1 MRLVRRGTAAV
12 TCAAAL
18 AVTFALPVR
27 AQQQPASPTFTV
39 NGMEVTLGARLQ
51 TQFNTSSVDSVPA
64 TDWLL
69 RRARVELSTRY
80 GPVVAGRLQVDFAG
94 NRVALKDA
102 FVRLNLHPA
111 LSVLAGNAH
120 RPFGGIAQT
129 NSAQMSPIERG
140 VRIRGLRAR
149 DEYALVTD
157 LGYAERD
164 VGVQLTGRP
173 DLPLGPFY
181 AAAFTNGPVHT
192 VDGGE
197 RSYQFTA
204 RAGFQPIRGITLA
217 GSWGR
222 RDFVQPLTDSTPA
235 RSRGGHAWAIDVQ
248 SGAHRFG
255 PYAIAEVAF
264 GDGDPFAGRRF
275 LGAQGWISYR
285 TKPLGTRIAA
295 IEPLLRISHGDPD
308 TAHDAPEEGAGTL
321 ITPGFNIYLGGLNRV
336 MFNYDLWRGAHGA
349 PGGQSF
355 KAQFQMAF

>member
-12 TCAAAL
+12 TCLAAL
-18 AVTFALPVR
+18 TVTSAIPAR
-27 AQQQPASPTFTV
+27 AQQQPAPTFTV

-64 TDWLL
+64 TDWFL

-80 GPVVAGRLQVDFAG
+80 GPVIAGKLQVDFAG
-94 NRVALKDA
+94 NRAALKDA

-111 LSVLAGNAH
+111 LNVLAGNAH

-129 NSAQMSPIERG
+129 NSAQMAPIERG

-149 DEYALVTD
+149 DEYALVTG

-173 DLPLGPFY
+173 GLPLGVFY

-192 VDGGE
+192 VEGGE
-197 RSYQFTA
+197 RSYQLTA
-204 RAGFQPIRGITLA
+204 RAGFQPVKGVTLA

-222 RDFVQPLTDSTPA
+222 RDFVQPRADSAPA
-235 RSRGGHAWAIDVQ
+235 RSRGGHAWAIDAEVGGYRP
-248 SGAHRFG
+248 GAH
-255 PYAIAEVAF
+255 AVAEVAF
-264 GDGDPFAGRRF
+264 GDGDPFTGRRF

-285 TKPLGTRIAA
+285 TKPLGSRIASV
-295 IEPLLRISHGDPD
+295 EPLLRISHGDPD
-308 TAHDAPEEGAGTL
+308 TRRDAPEGGAGTL
-321 ITPGFNIYLGGLNRV
+321 VTPGFNVYLGGLNRL
-336 MFNYDLWRGAHGA
+336 MFNYDLWHGA
-349 PGGQSF
+349 DRAPSGQSF

>member
-1 MRLVRRGTAAV
+1 MRLARRGTAALS
-12 TCAAAL
+12 CAAAL
-18 AVTFALPVR
+18 AVTLALPAG
-27 AQQQPASPTFTV
+27 AQQQPVSPTFTV

-51 TQFNTSSVDSVPA
+51 TQFSTSSVDSVPA
-64 TDWLL
+64 TDWSI

-94 NRVALKDA
+94 NRVTFKDA
-102 FVRLNLHPA
+102 FVRLNFHRA

-120 RPFGGIAQT
+120 RPFGAIAQT
-129 NSAQMSPIERG
+129 SSTQMAPIERG
-140 VRIRGLRAR
+140 VRVRGLRAR

-164 VGVQLTGRP
+164 LGIQLTGRP
-173 DLPLGPFY
+173 ALPLGVFY
-181 AAAFTNGPVHT
+181 TAAYTNGPAHG

-197 RSYQFTA
+197 RSYQLSA
-204 RAGFQPIRGITLA
+204 RAGFQPVSGVTLA

-222 RDFVQPLTDSTPA
+222 RDFAQLAADSASTRA
-235 RSRGGHAWAIDVQ
+235 RGGHAWAIDAEV
-248 SGAHRFG
+248 GGYRPG
-255 PYAIAEVAF
+255 PHAIAEVAF
-264 GDGDPFAGRRF
+264 GDGDPFTGRRF

-285 TKPLGTRIAA
+285 TRAVGSRIASL
-295 IEPLLRISHGDPD
+295 EPLFRVSHGDPD
-308 TAHDAPEEGAGTL
+308 TDRDAPQDGAGTL

-349 PGGQSF
+349 PNGQSF

>member
-1 MRLVRRGTAAV
+1 
-12 TCAAAL
+12 
-18 AVTFALPVR
+18 
-27 AQQQPASPTFTV
+27 
-39 NGMEVTLGARLQ
+39 
-51 TQFNTSSVDSVPA
+51 
-64 TDWLL
+64 
-69 RRARVELSTRY
+69 
-80 GPVVAGRLQVDFAG
+80 
-94 NRVALKDA
+94 VALKDA

-129 NSAQMSPIERG
+129 NSAQMAPIERG

-149 DEYALVTD
+149 DEYALATD

-164 VGVQLTGRP
+164 LGLQLTGRP
-173 DLPLGPFY
+173 GRGFFY
-181 AAAFTNGPVHT
+181 TAAFTNGPVHSIE
-192 VDGGE
+192 GGE
-197 RSYQFTA
+197 RSYQLTA

-248 SGAHRFG
+248 SGAHRGG

-285 TKPLGTRIAA
+285 TRALSSRIAGV
-295 IEPLLRISHGDPD
+295 EPLLRISHGDPD
-308 TAHDAPEEGAGTL
+308 RDRDAANEGAGTL
-321 ITPGFNIYLGGLNRV
+321 FTPGFNVYLGGLNRV

-349 PGGQSF
+349 PNGQSF

>member
-1 MRLVRRGTAAV
+1 MRLARRGTAAV
-12 TCAAAL
+12 TYAAAL
-18 AVTFALPVR
+18 AVTLALPAH
-27 AQQQPASPTFTV
+27 AQQQPAPTFTV

-64 TDWLL
+64 TDWFL

-80 GPVVAGRLQVDFAG
+80 GPVVAGKLQVDFAG
-94 NRVALKDA
+94 NRVTLKDA

-111 LSVLAGNAH
+111 LSVLAGNAQ
-120 RPFGGIAQT
+120 RPFGAVAQT
-129 NSAQMSPIERG
+129 NSGQMAPIERG
-140 VRIRGLRAR
+140 ARIRGLRAR

-173 DLPLGPFY
+173 RLPLGVFY

-197 RSYQFTA
+197 RSYQLSA
-204 RAGFQPIRGITLA
+204 RAGFQPVKGVTLA

-222 RDFVQPLTDSTPA
+222 RDFVQPLTDSTAA
-235 RSRGGHAWAIDVQ
+235 RSRGGHAWAIDAEA
-248 SGAHRFG
+248 GGYRPGLH
-255 PYAIAEVAF
+255 AIAEVAF
-264 GDGDPFAGRRF
+264 GHADPFAGRRF

-285 TKPLGTRIAA
+285 TKPLSSRIFS

-308 TAHDAPEEGAGTL
+308 RDRDAPGEGAGTL
-321 ITPGFNIYLGGLNRV
+321 VTPGINIYLGALNRV

-349 PGGQSF
+349 PNAQSF
-355 KAQFQMAF
+355 KAQFQMGF